1 VANVSIYIRGV
12 GIELAARRPISD
24 AVASGECPPE
34 IAERTGTESVAVS
47 EHASGVELAAAAA
60 RKALQDAAVNGPRI
74 DLIAHSN
81 VYYQG
86 HDLWSPSA
94 YIQRETG
101 AADAVAVEIRQMS
114 NGGMAGVDL
123 AAAYL
128 TGRDRDLALLT
139 TGDRFAGPGFDRW
152 ISDPGTIYGDGG
164 TALVLSR
171 TGGFAVF
178 RSLVQVADATLEAM
192 HRGDDPF
199 GVAPFSVRPRVDLDP
214 LKEAF
219 LAGTSVMSTVAKVRC
234 GQERVIARSLDEAGV
249 KITDIDWFVLPHFGN
264 RRLRSTFLR
273 PLNIDI
279 ERTTWNFA
287 RTVGHLGAGD
297 QFAGFAHLRER
308 DLLRT
313 GDAVLFAGVGAGFS
327 WSAAVV
333 EVL

>member
-1 VANVSIYIRGV
+1 MANDSIYIRGV
-12 GIELAARRPISD
+12 GSELAARRPISD
-24 AVASGECPPE
+24 AVASGQCPPK
-34 IAERTGTESVAVS
+34 IAERTGIESVAVS
-47 EHASGVELAAAAA
+47 ERASGVELAAAAA
-60 RKALQDAAVNGPRI
+60 HNALRDAAIDGSRI

-101 AADAVAVEIRQMS
+101 AVDAVAVEIRQMS
-114 NGGMAGVDL
+114 NGGMAGIDL

-128 TGRDRDLALLT
+128 TGRDRDLALVT
-139 TGDRFAGPGFDRW
+139 TGDRFAAPGFDRW

-164 TALVLSR
+164 TALILSR
-171 TGGFAVF
+171 TSGFAVF
-178 RSLVQVADATLEAM
+178 RSFVQIADATLEAM
-192 HRGDDPF
+192 HRGADPF

-214 LKEAF
+214 LKKAF
-219 LAGTSVMSTVAKVRC
+219 LAETNVLATVEKVRR
-234 GQERVIARSLDEAGV
+234 GQERVIARSLDDAGV
-249 KITDIDWFVLPHFGN
+249 KISDIDWFVLPHFGL

-279 ERTTWNFA
+279 ERTTWDFA

-297 QFAGFAHLRER
+297 QFAGLAHLRAR

-327 WSAAVV
+327 WSAAVL
-333 EVL
+333 EIL